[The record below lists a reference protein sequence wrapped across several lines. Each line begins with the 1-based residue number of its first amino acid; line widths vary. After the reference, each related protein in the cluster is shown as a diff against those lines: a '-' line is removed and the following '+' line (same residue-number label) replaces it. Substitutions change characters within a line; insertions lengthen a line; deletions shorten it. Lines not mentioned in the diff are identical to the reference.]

1 VPEKDSNPTRDT
13 KATAASGQVGQ
24 VGELVQLVKDYANQ
38 ELRTPLAGAAR
49 WIGLG
54 LAGALLIGG
63 GTAFL
68 VLGLLRLIQ
77 TEWADTFQ
85 GRWMALLPYGFG
97 FLFCLIVAFLALT
110 RINKQPLNKE
120 QS

>member
-1 VPEKDSNPTRDT
+1 MPEKDNTPTRD
-13 KATAASGQVGQ
+13 ATAGGSGGQ

-54 LAGALLIGG
+54 IAGALLIGG

-85 GRWMALLPYGFG
+85 GRWMALLPYAFG
-97 FLFCLIVAFLALT
+97 LVFCLVVAVLAVS
-110 RINKQPLNKE
+110 RINKKPLNKE

>member
-1 VPEKDSNPTRDT
+1 MPEKDSAPTRDPKT
-13 KATAASGQVGQ
+13 TGSVGQ

-38 ELRTPLAGAAR
+38 EIRGPLKGAAR

-54 LAGALLIGG
+54 LGGALFLGG

-77 TEWADTFQ
+77 TEWPDTFH
-85 GRWMALLPYGFG
+85 GRWMSLLPYAFG
-97 FLFCLIVAFLALT
+97 LLLCVIVAVLAVA
-110 RINKQPLNKE
+110 RINKKPLNKE